1 MEACSFS
8 PARAQRLVHI
18 EHARVLVALVSD
30 AFSNSPDC
38 LAELGHALERD
49 LLARARPGI
58 YSFLMYLTEAF
69 RLDAFDKPPFVYI
82 STHLI
87 RTS

>member
-1 MEACSFS
+1 MKGLELEACSFS

-30 AFSNSPDC
+30 AFSTSPDC

-49 LLARARPGI
+49 LRRDQAESARPAHEHHAQSRACGLA
-58 YSFLMYLTEAF
+58 S
-69 RLDAFDKPPFVYI
+69 
-82 STHLI
+82 
-87 RTS
+87 

>member
-1 MEACSFS
+1 MKGLEACSFS

-49 LLARARPGI
+49 LLARVRPGI
-58 YSFLMYLTEAF
+58 YLFEAF
-69 RLDAFDKPPFVYI
+69 RLVI
-82 STHLI
+82 
-87 RTS
+87 